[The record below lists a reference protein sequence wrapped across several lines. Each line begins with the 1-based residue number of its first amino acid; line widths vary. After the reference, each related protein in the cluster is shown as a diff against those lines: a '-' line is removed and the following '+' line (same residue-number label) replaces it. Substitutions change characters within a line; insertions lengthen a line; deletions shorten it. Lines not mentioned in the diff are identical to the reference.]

1 MLNPFVP
8 NAPFYYPLNTSE
20 NLPVFWCIQG
30 VEKGCIGNKWV
41 NQIPFVKISD
51 AKAADVNPK
60 SIVNF
65 DFKSIR
71 LKSLSYV
78 KVSKD
83 SITSFTFQIRVYFGC
98 ASLLLKLPDRSADTL
113 WFDCTG
119 MPPIGSWLISNL
131 LE

>member
-30 VEKGCIGNKWV
+30 VEKVCIGNKWV

-78 KVSKD
+78 KVSKN

>member
-30 VEKGCIGNKWV
+30 EEKGCIGNKWV

-78 KVSKD
+78 KVSKN